1 MSHPPV
7 DVPRR
12 SSDER
17 VPVVAHGHLLGAI
30 LARYCPRY
38 LSGSGGAFRRL

>member
-1 MSHPPV
+1 MGGAPFVISPEVSHPPV

-30 LARYCPRY
+30 LAR
-38 LSGSGGAFRRL
+38 